1 MSKNERLKQ
10 INIDKI
16 ALFLNNKYNKVFKDK
31 NFTINTLKYEISKL
45 LIGKNM
51 KSFKFDES
59 IKKIEKSILKT
70 VSNYGEIKYEP
81 VQMDKINTL
90 LSYNNNVNNQLL
102 ANTLFQDRNPI
113 KNRKKE
119 FAPKMDEERKNQD
132 NIKPAR
138 IQSAIPKA
146 NKLYLNNNNNIKKT
160 NEIPYPTEKM
170 EKLREREKNKWAIQA
185 NKEYEEY
192 LKEKDKLKKDNFE
205 KKLKQRKILEEQ
217 IKEKKEYEQ
226 KIKQEE
232 KNTQPSIT
240 SLKFDEQRNIPYNI
254 NINREKENYRRP
266 LSSKPMIK
274 RRKEEIEYQKKI
286 EEDFKKYQEQENMK
300 KKILRDKYKE
310 IEKENYEN
318 AIKKKKEKM
327 DEKEKEKNDKNN
339 ENIFGEEYKTKEL
352 IQKNKPQIEELNKN
366 KINQNLKHQI
376 AINNYENQKYQRE
389 MEQQQKKLINNE
401 LFQNEKKKKMINEFK
416 KGLDEQI
423 KEKQKLKQLNK
434 EAKINENNDNI
445 NIKNQIIQ
453 ENNLR
458 NKEKYEKINNYKKE
472 LDEQIERDKKL
483 KQNNE
488 L

>member
-10 INIDKI
+10 VNIDKI

-31 NFTINTLKYEISKL
+31 NFTLGVLKYEISKL

-51 KSFKFDES
+51 KSFNFNEN

-81 VQMDKINTL
+81 VQMDKINNL

-113 KNRKKE
+113 KNRKKD
-119 FAPKMDEERKNQD
+119 FAPKIDEERKNQD

-146 NKLYLNNNNNIKKT
+146 NKLMLNNNNKKVS

-170 EKLREREKNKWAIQA
+170 EKLRERERNKWAIQA

-192 LKEKDKLKKDNFE
+192 LKEKDKIKKDNFE

-232 KNTQPSIT
+232 KNVQPSIT
-240 SLKFDEQRNIPYNI
+240 SLKFDDQRNIPNNI
-254 NINREKENYRRP
+254 NKEKENYRRP

-318 AIKKKKEKM
+318 AIKRKKEKM
-327 DEKEKEKNDKNN
+327 DEKEKEKNDKIN
-339 ENIFGEEYKTKEL
+339 ENIFGEEYKTKES
-352 IQKNKPQIEELNKN
+352 IQKNKLQIEELNKN
-366 KINQNLKHQI
+366 KIKLLRI
-376 AINNYENQKYQRE
+376 
-389 MEQQQKKLINNE
+389 KK
-401 LFQNEKKKKMINEFK
+401 
-416 KGLDEQI
+416 
-423 KEKQKLKQLNK
+423 
-434 EAKINENNDNI
+434 
-445 NIKNQIIQ
+445 
-453 ENNLR
+453 R
-458 NKEKYEKINNYKKE
+458 NKKF
-472 LDEQIERDKKL
+472 LF
-483 KQNNE
+483 
-488 L
+488 